1 MKDETP
7 KTDELKTLIIVES
20 PTKAKSISAMLPECI
35 VLASMGHI
43 RDLPSDKMGIDL
55 KTFTPEYEVPE
66 DKKQIVKELKKALKC
81 ANRLILATDED
92 REGESIARHLQEVLN
107 PKVSVGR
114 MVFHEITKKAILA
127 AFEHPR
133 EIDSDMVNAQ
143 EARRVLDRLFGYSI
157 SPLLWSKLSQS
168 RLSAGRVQS
177 PTLRLIVDRELERMK
192 YKKSS
197 YYVVKAD
204 FSHNKSKSFNS
215 TLELIDGKKCVI
227 NKEFYD
233 EITGELKDKENTIVL
248 NEFSA
253 SNVENSLKSSTFIV
267 EDIKAK
273 EIERSSLPPFITSTL
288 QQEANTKL
296 HYTTGDTMR
305 VAQSLYEK
313 GFITYMRTDSPTLS
327 SDAQNAARMSVA
339 SEYGDEYLLPGS
351 RNFESK
357 DKNAQEAHEAIRP
370 AINNGMFVHPDKVKL
385 TGREKALY
393 SLIYRRTIATQMKN
407 SKKLQTLLLIRAETP
422 DNHIMHFV
430 SRGVK
435 IVFPGFLKA
444 YDKDED
450 KENLLPSLNIG
461 DNLDLQGIQKN
472 LAETS
477 PRSRYTEA
485 SLIKKMED
493 LGIGRPSTYA
503 TTVTSLITKQYVT
516 RVQSTLAPTFLGVLL
531 SEFLEEYFTK
541 YVDYDFTSNMEKSLD
556 EIASK
561 TIDSHH
567 YLENFYRGKDGLE
580 PLLEER
586 SSTIKAKDAKRLYFP
601 TIDKEKYDIRYGKYG
616 PYIEIGE
623 NQYKGFPNDWLPGDV
638 DEAKLDELIN
648 DDRTG
653 AEKLSDRFAFLGK
666 SEKLGKDIYFARE
679 GKFGPYWVLGSVK
692 DNESVKFLSVPKGTN
707 GEDWTFAEVEEL
719 FSLPRTVG
727 KSENG
732 EDIIAGIGRY
742 GAYIAENKDFRSLTD
757 IKKVLTI
764 TEGEARAIL
773 KEPKPE
779 RRGSTFT
786 RRRTSKK

>member
-7 KTDELKTLIIVES
+7 KNEELKTLIIVES
-20 PTKAKSISAMLPECI
+20 PTKAKSISAMLPDCT

-55 KTFTPEYEVPE
+55 KTFTPEYEVPD
-66 DKKQIVKELKKALKC
+66 DKKQIVKELKKALKN

-92 REGESIARHLQEVLN
+92 REGESIARHLEEVLN

-114 MVFHEITKKAILA
+114 MVFHEITKKAILE

-192 YKKSS
+192 YKKSI
-197 YYVVKAD
+197 YYVIKAD
-204 FSHNKSKSFNS
+204 FSHNASHTFNS

-227 NKEFYD
+227 NKDFYD
-233 EITGELKDKENTIVL
+233 EITGELKDEENTVVL
-248 NEFSA
+248 NEASA
-253 SNVENSLKSSTFIV
+253 SEIESKLSDAVFTI
-267 EDIKAK
+267 EDIKSK

-296 HYTTGDTMR
+296 HYTTGDVMR

-327 SDAQNAARMSVA
+327 SDAQNAARVSV
-339 SEYGDEYLLPGS
+339 SHEYGDEYLLPNS

-370 AINNGMFVHPDKVKL
+370 AIINGMFVHPDKVKL
-385 TGREKALY
+385 QGREKALY

-407 SKKLQTLLLIRAETP
+407 SKKLQTLLLIRAQTN
-422 DNHIMHFV
+422 DNRLMYFV

-461 DNLDLQGIQKN
+461 DNLNLQGIQKN
-472 LAETS
+472 ALETS

-503 TTVTSLITKQYVT
+503 TTVTSLMTKQYVT
-516 RVQSTLAPTFLGVLL
+516 RVQSALAPTFLGVLL

-561 TIDSHH
+561 TIDSRA
-567 YLENFYRGKDGLE
+567 YLEQFYRGSDGLE
-580 PLLEER
+580 PLLEKQ
-586 SSTIKAKDAKRLYFP
+586 SSTIKSKDAKRLYFP

-616 PYIEIGE
+616 PYLEIGE
-623 NQYKGFPNDWLPGDV
+623 NQYKGFPNDWLPGDI
-638 DEAKLDELIN
+638 DEEKLDALIK
-648 DDRTG
+648 DDRS
-653 AEKLSDRFAFLGK
+653 ASEKLSDRFVYLGR
-666 SEKLGKDIYFARE
+666 SEKFDKDIYFAKE

-692 DNESVKFLSVPKGTN
+692 DKESVKFLSVPKGTK
-707 GEDWTFAEVEEL
+707 GEDWNLSEVEGL

-727 KSENG
+727 KSDSGN
-732 EDIIAGIGRY
+732 DIVAGIGRF
-742 GAYIAENKDFRSLTD
+742 GAYIAENKDFRSLSD
-757 IKKVLTI
+757 IRKVLTI
-764 TEGEARAIL
+764 TEDEAKAIL

-779 RRGSTFT
+779 RKKGTFT
-786 RRRTSKK
+786 RSRKSK